1 MNKIKKNRKWRCEIL
16 NKRYFILLAGLLFV
30 TSVSSDSLLHKFSDN
45 LADEIECQLCINE
58 IAEETQSLN
67 LENKL
72 FKISLFIL
80 DLDENF
86 VFLNPKSY
94 YTRAP
99 PKI

>member
-1 MNKIKKNRKWRCEIL
+1 MKLL

-45 LADEIECQLCINE
+45 LAYEIECQLCINE

-72 FKISLFIL
+72 FKISIFIL

-86 VFLNPKSY
+86 VFLNPKNY

>member
-1 MNKIKKNRKWRCEIL
+1 MKFL
-16 NKRYFILLAGLLFV
+16 TKRYFVLLAGLLFV

-45 LADEIECQLCINE
+45 LAYEIECQLCINE
-58 IAEETQSLN
+58 IAEETQSLI

-72 FKISLFIL
+72 FKISLLIL
-80 DLDENF
+80 NLDENF
-86 VFLNPKSY
+86 VFLNPKNY

>member
-1 MNKIKKNRKWRCEIL
+1 MKFL
-16 NKRYFILLAGLLFV
+16 TKRYFILLAGLLFV

-45 LADEIECQLCINE
+45 LAYEIECQLCINE
-58 IAEETQSLN
+58 IAEETKSLI

-72 FKISLFIL
+72 FKISLLIL
-80 DLDENF
+80 NLDENF
-86 VFLNPKSY
+86 VFFNPKNY